1 METNISPINLGTKK
15 DFSKAMKAFQIV
27 RGLSESELETLEILS
42 NSKERDL
49 VLSGLEESKRDKV
62 YPLRSILEK

>member
-1 METNISPINLGTKK
+1 METNISPINLRTKK
-15 DFSKAMKAFQIV
+15 DFSKAMKALQII

-62 YPLRSILEK
+62 YPLGSILEK